1 MKRPGKIIST
11 FVLASMVALASPAF
25 AADTIT
31 IKLQT
36 SDRAGDETFRG
47 QKEEWSPMLEKM
59 TGGRL
64 KIELFSDSQV
74 VPRKETVP
82 AMTAGVLGGHI
93 TSMEYHSG
101 LEPGFALLGNLVA
114 GYDSPDQ
121 EQMFYF
127 EGPGVSLVQEGY
139 DLVFGKDKVHVIGA
153 GPYNREAFVSK
164 VPIRGVDDLKGKKL
178 RAPEGLVAE
187 VFRRAGAST
196 VTTPVSEVYTA
207 LEKGVIDGADNSS
220 YYNNRANGMNRI
232 APYPIWPGIHSQAVH
247 SFVISK
253 KLWDSMTPDLQAALV
268 VWWEWL
274 YTKKRHLTDIKDR
287 ELVALDKSG
296 KGEKVEVVDWSPEE
310 RLKLRKIA
318 EGAWLDFSKQ
328 SPFAEKVYNAH
339 IEFMTR
345 LALL

>member
-1 MKRPGKIIST
+1 MKRPAKLFSAI
-11 FVLASMVALASPAF
+11 VLASVVACASLSF
-25 AADTIT
+25 AEGIT

-36 SDRAGDETFRG
+36 SDRAGDETFRV
-47 QKEEWSPMLEKM
+47 QKEVWAPMLEKM
-59 TGGRL
+59 TDGRV

-127 EGPGVSLVQEGY
+127 EGPGVALAQEGY
-139 DLVFGKDKVHVIGA
+139 DLVFGKDKVHVVGA

-196 VTTPVSEVYTA
+196 VTTPVSEIYTA

-220 YYNNRANGMNRI
+220 YYNNRTNGMNRI

-268 VWWEWL
+268 VWWEWC
-274 YTKKRHLTDIKDR
+274 YTKKRHLTDMKDR

-296 KGEKVEVVDWSPEE
+296 KGEKVEVVDWTPEE

-318 EGAWLDFSKQ
+318 EQAWLDFSKK

-339 IEFMTR
+339 IEFMTK

>member
-1 MKRPGKIIST
+1 MKRPAKLFSAI
-11 FVLASMVALASPAF
+11 VLASVVACASLAF
-25 AADTIT
+25 AEGIT

-36 SDRAGDETFRG
+36 SDRAGDETFRV
-47 QKEEWSPMLEKM
+47 QKEVWAPMLEKM
-59 TGGRL
+59 TDGRV

-127 EGPGVSLVQEGY
+127 EGPGVALAQEGY
-139 DLVFGKDKVHVIGA
+139 DLVFGKDKVHVVGA

-196 VTTPVSEVYTA
+196 VTTPVSEIYTA

-220 YYNNRANGMNRI
+220 YYNNRTNGMNRI

-268 VWWEWL
+268 VWWEWC
-274 YTKKRHLTDIKDR
+274 YTKKRHLTDMKDR

-296 KGEKVEVVDWSPEE
+296 KGEKVEVVDWTPEE

-318 EGAWLDFSKQ
+318 EQAWLDFSKK

-339 IEFMTR
+339 IEFMTK

>member
-1 MKRPGKIIST
+1 MKRPGKILST
-11 FVLASMVALASPAF
+11 FVLASMVALASPGF
-25 AADTIT
+25 AADPII

-36 SDRAGDETFRG
+36 SDRAGDETFRV
-47 QKEEWSPMLEKM
+47 QKEVWSPMLEKM
-59 TGGRL
+59 TDGRL

-82 AMTAGVLGGHI
+82 AMTAGILGGHI

-139 DLVFGKDKVHVIGA
+139 DLVFGADKVHVIGA